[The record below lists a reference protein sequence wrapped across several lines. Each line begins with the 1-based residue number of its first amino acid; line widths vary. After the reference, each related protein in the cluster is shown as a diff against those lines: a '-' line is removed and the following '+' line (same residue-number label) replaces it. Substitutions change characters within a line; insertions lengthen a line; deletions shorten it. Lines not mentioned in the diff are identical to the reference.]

1 MTTEKLRE
9 MLVADVLERWP
20 ATAEVFNAHATA
32 CVGCVLAPFCTV
44 WDAAVNYHQPPEQL
58 SGGQLQGVAAGS
70 PRCLCAPAGR
80 DVPTGTHKS
89 RLPRALSQLH
99 RAVGDLR

>member
-1 MTTEKLRE
+1 MMTDTPMTTETLRK

-44 WDAAVNYHQPPEQL
+44 FDAAANYHQPPEQL
-58 SGGQLQGVAAGS
+58 AAELLHVITAVPPTRFIAPTDCGRSG
-70 PRCLCAPAGR
+70 
-80 DVPTGTHKS
+80 
-89 RLPRALSQLH
+89 
-99 RAVGDLR
+99 

>member
-44 WDAAVNYHQPPEQL
+44 WDL
-58 SGGQLQGVAAGS
+58 SLIHIS
-70 PRCLCAPAGR
+70 E
-80 DVPTGTHKS
+80 PT
-89 RLPRALSQLH
+89 RPY
-99 RAVGDLR
+99 